1 MGRAAIAAGAD
12 GIIVE
17 VHPQPDRALSD
28 GGQSLY
34 PDQFAR
40 MVQEIRSIAAAIGRT
55 VAPTPGTAP
64 INVG

>member
-17 VHPQPDRALSD
+17 VHPSPDRALSD

>member
-17 VHPQPDRALSD
+17 VHPNPERALSD

-40 MVQEIRSIAAAIGRT
+40 LVQEIRAIASAIGRT
-55 VAPTPGTAP
+55 VAPTPGTAA
-64 INVG
+64 IQVG